1 MPGTNVELSKNE
13 LELVIN
19 SEFILTKNRIIEK
32 VYNLFG
38 ALSENYKKVL
48 NEHINTLPI
57 EVLASS
63 PKIYKGENYSGLPYV
78 MMDHP
83 RVFLKDDVFAIRSFF
98 WWGNYFSIT
107 LQLSGRFKELLNNDV
122 VLKLQKELY
131 EDYFICVNNSPWEH
145 HFEPANYKPVNT
157 INAGEVLN
165 KSFFK
170 IAAKL
175 PLHKW
180 QEAETFYTKNYSALI
195 NLIIE
200 QLSYPGGGRV
210 L

>member
-1 MPGTNVELSKNE
+1 MPGTNLELSKNE

-38 ALSENYKKVL
+38 ALSESYRNIL
-48 NEHINTLPI
+48 NEHVSTLPL
-57 EVLASS
+57 EVFASS

-83 RVFLKDDVFAIRSFF
+83 RVFLKEDIFAVRSFF

-107 LQLSGRFKELLNNDV
+107 LQLSGRFKKLLNNEV
-122 VLKLQKELY
+122 SLKLQKEFY
-131 EDYFICVNNSPWEH
+131 KDYFICVNNSPWEH
-145 HFEPANYKPVNT
+145 HFEPTNYTSVNAVDAEL
-157 INAGEVLN
+157 ILN

-170 IAAKL
+170 IAAKH
-175 PLHKW
+175 PLDKW
-180 QEAETFYTKNYSALI
+180 QETEAFFEKNYSALI
-195 NLIIE
+195 NLII
-200 QLSYPGGGRV
+200 GA
-210 L
+210 